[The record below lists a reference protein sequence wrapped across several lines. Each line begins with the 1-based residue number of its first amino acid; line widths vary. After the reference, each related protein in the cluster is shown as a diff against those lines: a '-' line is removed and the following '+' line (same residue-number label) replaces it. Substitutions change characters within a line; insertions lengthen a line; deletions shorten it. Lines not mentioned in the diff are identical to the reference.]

1 MMIARFETASQNEQ
15 ASVAE
20 PHGET
25 RGIFRKEVALSRRQ
39 LGSGDEIAAGD
50 AQSLVERIST
60 TSKNE
65 IDKLIAQLQT
75 LREFF
80 QEEGQRIQREI
91 AEYAHLG
98 EAMLKSTKAMA
109 ESMVQLKNSG
119 EIIADKSE

>member
-1 MMIARFETASQNEQ
+1 MIARFETASQNEQ

-20 PHGET
+20 AHGET
-25 RGIFRKEVALSRRQ
+25 RGIFRREAALTRRQ
-39 LGSGDEIAAGD
+39 SGSGDEIAASD
-50 AQSLVERIST
+50 AQSLVERISA

-98 EAMLKSTKAMA
+98 DAMLKSTKTMA